1 MEERPE
7 RMWAAYNRA
16 VCVKVGYLSSN
27 KMKSVCGS
35 QWLVVHECVCLTD
48 VWVLQALVN
57 GS

>member
-1 MEERPE
+1 
-7 RMWAAYNRA
+7 MWAAYNRA